1 MLHLFYFMGRYEM
14 IEVGIR
20 LESEVIIRDELLSKF
35 KSFKIST
42 IIGYTDAV
50 TLDNCRDIIY
60 KESIVGDKYPNT
72 FKIIGVDNTNTNILQ
87 VIVNPSKHDYTYT
100 ISLKDVNEILAEEST
115 NYSLD
120 KIDEVVVDKLMQHL
134 YFSH

>member
-1 MLHLFYFMGRYEM
+1 M

-50 TLDNCRDIIY
+50 ALDNCRDIIY